1 METDDDRQM
10 TMKGWKTKDRQIK
23 RQRKCMLKQAA
34 RGWMKKDS
42 KADKDKLFRLVQNGK
57 NKDKLKDEQRAQ
69 DEINK

>member
-1 METDDDRQM
+1 
-10 TMKGWKTKDRQIK
+10 
-23 RQRKCMLKQAA
+23 MLKQAA